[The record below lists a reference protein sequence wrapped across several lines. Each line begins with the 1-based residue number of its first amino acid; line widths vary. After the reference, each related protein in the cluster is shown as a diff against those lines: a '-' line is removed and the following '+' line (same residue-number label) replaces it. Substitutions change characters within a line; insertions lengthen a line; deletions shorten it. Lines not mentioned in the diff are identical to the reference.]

1 MYSRKIKLIRVL
13 VENEKMSSA
22 ELMKKLNVSQRTLRA
37 EIREINGILKKENVY
52 IRSFNVGGYY
62 IKKEDKRLIQK
73 SLEEM
78 IIESKQMIF
87 PETPNERFLFGFT
100 WLFFQKNSVSIQ
112 HAAESLYVSKTSM
125 LETKKQIQ
133 DTIRWYH
140 NIYLESGSRGMWIS
154 GDEAIKR
161 HVLAEIVNY
170 WTYGSILMERVITFL
185 FGQKKYQHY
194 ISLFKA
200 LPKILLYYGYRL
212 IDKGIEGFALD
223 IFLSLMRTEEGFIL
237 EDRKSVV

>member
-100 WLFFQKNSVSIQ
+100 WLFFQKNPVSIQ

-185 FGQKKYQHY
+185 FGQKN
-194 ISLFKA
+194 INT
-200 LPKILLYYGYRL
+200 
-212 IDKGIEGFALD
+212 
-223 IFLSLMRTEEGFIL
+223 IFLFLKHFPRFFYIMDI
-237 EDRKSVV
+237 V

>member
-1 MYSRKIKLIRVL
+1 M
-13 VENEKMSSA
+13 ENEKMSSA

-100 WLFFQKNSVSIQ
+100 WLFFQKNPVSIQ

-140 NIYLESGSRGMWIS
+140 N
-154 GDEAIKR
+154 
-161 HVLAEIVNY
+161 
-170 WTYGSILMERVITFL
+170 
-185 FGQKKYQHY
+185 
-194 ISLFKA
+194 
-200 LPKILLYYGYRL
+200 
-212 IDKGIEGFALD
+212 
-223 IFLSLMRTEEGFIL
+223 LSLIHI
-237 EDRKSVV
+237 

>member
-87 PETPNERFLFGFT
+87 P
-100 WLFFQKNSVSIQ
+100 
-112 HAAESLYVSKTSM
+112 
-125 LETKKQIQ
+125 
-133 DTIRWYH
+133 
-140 NIYLESGSRGMWIS
+140 
-154 GDEAIKR
+154 
-161 HVLAEIVNY
+161 
-170 WTYGSILMERVITFL
+170 
-185 FGQKKYQHY
+185 
-194 ISLFKA
+194 
-200 LPKILLYYGYRL
+200 
-212 IDKGIEGFALD
+212 
-223 IFLSLMRTEEGFIL
+223 
-237 EDRKSVV
+237 